1 VLSTIN
7 KGEIMN
13 KTIKAVVSGKVQ
25 GVWFRASTK
34 KEAQKLALNGYAKN
48 LANGNVE
55 VMATGKQKDVEALVI
70 FLSHGPESAVV
81 EDLAWQWVEVEAFSK
96 FKIL

>member
-1 VLSTIN
+1 MS
-7 KGEIMN
+7 

-34 KEAQKLALNGYAKN
+34 EVAEKLLLTGYAKN
-48 LANGNVE
+48 LSNGNVE
-55 VMATGKQKDVEALVI
+55 VMATGKQVSVDELI
-70 FLSHGPESAVV
+70 TFLAYGPESAVV
-81 EDLAWQWVEVEAFSK
+81 DKLKWQWVEVESFSE

>member
-1 VLSTIN
+1 
-7 KGEIMN
+7 MN

-34 KEAQKLALNGYAKN
+34 KEAQKLVLHGYAKN

-70 FLSHGPESAVV
+70 FLSQGPEFAVV
-81 EDLAWQWVEVEAFSK
+81 EDLQWQWVDEKMFAQFDI
-96 FKIL
+96 F